1 MRSALAE
8 FLGWRKHGYTDTR
21 ALGDCLQSLIE
32 EGLDQLPSPA
42 SEQILERWQALSV
55 VDGGD
60 PVEHAAHKVISHS
73 RPAPSAGPY
82 CKDRQS
88 ARPTAELPVLSRQS
102 YAERDLAA
110 LGNLTPNAAFQAP
123 SGMGQL

>member
-32 EGLDQLPSPA
+32 KGLDQLPSPA
-42 SEQILERWQALSV
+42 SGKTLERWQALSV
-55 VDGGD
+55 VGGSD
-60 PVEHAAHKVISHS
+60 PVEHAAPKEISHV
-73 RPAPSAGPY
+73 RPAPGAGPY
-82 CKDRQS
+82 CKNRQS

-110 LGNLTPNAAFQAP
+110 LGNLTPNPAFQAP
-123 SGMGQL
+123 SGMWQL